1 MSNKRIKK
9 KQQKTKLQKNLITK
23 GYQEKELKKSTFK
36 SLLSIAQ
43 KEEKREKKRKSAEL
57 THNKKI
63 AYLQAIGVNTD
74 NLSKNDLRKVKV
86 KDLEQGKIN
95 RLNSPWLYRRK
106 INWNKTVHLADG
118 KAFLIAYRDFSGE
131 RSFSE
136 CLSDFEGL
144 SVEQLLQ
151 YIKYIMGLGHQYN
164 KRIRSGSSGSAG
176 DYKFIYGSEHFI
188 ELSNE
193 HIKKEN
199 ENEPK
204 RFHNPWRESQR
215 TYKGFQILKS
225 NGSVAIKSFTP
236 KRLLVVAN
244 AVLHNVTELE
254 RTAFY
259 KSLYRMIEKEVN
271 EMTDYIPKP

>member
-1 MSNKRIKK
+1 MSNKRVKK
-9 KQQKTKLQKNLITK
+9 KQQKQKLQKNLITK
-23 GYQEKELKKSTFK
+23 GYQEKELKQYSFK

-43 KEEKREKKRKSAEL
+43 KEEKREKKRKSAEN
-57 THNKKI
+57 TYNKKI
-63 AYLQAIGVNTD
+63 VYLQAIGVNTD
-74 NLSKNDLRKVKV
+74 NLSKNDLRKVKI
-86 KDLEQGKIN
+86 KELEQGKVN
-95 RLNSPWLYRRK
+95 RLNHPWLYRRK
-106 INWNKTVHLADG
+106 INWNKTVNLTDG

-136 CLSDFEGL
+136 CLADFEGL
-144 SVEQLLQ
+144 SIEELLG
-151 YIKYIMGLGHQYN
+151 YIKYIMSLGHQYN

-176 DYKFIYGSEHFI
+176 DYKFIYGKESYI
-188 ELSNE
+188 ELSNQQIE
-193 HIKKEN
+193 IEN

-204 RFHNPWRESQR
+204 RFKNPWRESQR

-259 KSLYRMIEKEVN
+259 ESLYRMIEKEVN